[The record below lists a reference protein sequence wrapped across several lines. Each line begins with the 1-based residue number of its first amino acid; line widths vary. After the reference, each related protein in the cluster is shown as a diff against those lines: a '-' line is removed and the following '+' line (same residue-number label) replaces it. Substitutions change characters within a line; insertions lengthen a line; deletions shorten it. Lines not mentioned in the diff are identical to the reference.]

1 MTFNPAKPQLSIIHW
16 KISNSIFC
24 FAIFSLLYIDRK
36 RHQRFTWTCNCVK
49 RCCFCLSTSSLARP
63 QFQRQPQSIISIMFI
78 AAVRRWFG
86 NWNFNLKLS
95 YRHSSSVW
103 SSGNIASCSKLQT
116 QPSYTPTRP
125 LADLAIVLGA
135 ALLPR
140 VAVACNAIPSDVAL
154 MIAISE
160 VVRLLHLHHY
170 WELLLLLIIHWI
182 TSGPPSLLPMP
193 LRQEILGKL
202 IHYAN
207 LF

>member
-1 MTFNPAKPQLSIIHW
+1 M
-16 KISNSIFC
+16 
-24 FAIFSLLYIDRK
+24 
-36 RHQRFTWTCNCVK
+36 
-49 RCCFCLSTSSLARP
+49 
-63 QFQRQPQSIISIMFI
+63 
-78 AAVRRWFG
+78 
-86 NWNFNLKLS
+86 
-95 YRHSSSVW
+95 W

-170 WELLLLLIIHWI
+170 WELLLLLIIH
-182 TSGPPSLLPMP
+182 
-193 LRQEILGKL
+193 
-202 IHYAN
+202 
-207 LF
+207 